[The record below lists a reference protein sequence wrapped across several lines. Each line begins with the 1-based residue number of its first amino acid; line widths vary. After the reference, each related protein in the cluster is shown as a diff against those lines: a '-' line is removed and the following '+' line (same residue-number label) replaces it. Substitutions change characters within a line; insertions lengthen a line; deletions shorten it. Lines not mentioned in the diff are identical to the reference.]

1 MKKPAAIEAI
11 ITGRLLVL
19 QSKRLLLSSALR
31 RLDRT
36 PNRAR
41 RRRAERLRSDID
53 SAQSTYRSTI
63 LNFESPESHEY
74 WLVAYGRL
82 IDMGGGL
89 VARLRGAVPDLPLD
103 ERLAAS
109 TDLEKL
115 EAIVRGW
122 TESMRESMTAASRAV
137 A

>member
-1 MKKPAAIEAI
+1 MKKPAGVEAI

-19 QSKRLLLSSALR
+19 QSKRLLLTSALR

-36 PNRAR
+36 PDKAR

-82 IDMGGGL
+82 IEMGGGL
-89 VARLRGAVPDLPLD
+89 VARLRGAVPDLPVD

-109 TDLEKL
+109 TDLEEL
-115 EAIVRGW
+115 EAIIRGW
-122 TESMRESMTAASRAV
+122 TKSMRESMTGSLRLA
-137 A
+137 

>member
-1 MKKPAAIEAI
+1 MKKPAGVEAI

-36 PNRAR
+36 PDKAR
-41 RRRAERLRSDID
+41 RRVAERLRSDIG

-82 IDMGGGL
+82 IDMGGAL
-89 VARLRGAVPDLPLD
+89 VARLRGAVPDLPQD

-109 TDLEKL
+109 ADLEEL
-115 EAIVRGW
+115 EAIIRGW
-122 TESMRESMTAASRAV
+122 TESMRESMTGSLRLA
-137 A
+137 